1 MYVLTYVLI
10 NSVLLKRTQEK
21 WISTS
26 ITRVEA
32 CLDRTWETLNSGY
45 WKDVP
50 IEYRYCYS
58 LCTVVKVYKYLCVC
72 EELSLYIYFVL
83 YIVYLYKTSLT
94 CLSYIIYFYRQY
106 C

>member
-1 MYVLTYVLI
+1 MYYIFNYLHLHIIYKIFFPT
-10 NSVLLKRTQEK
+10 RTSNK

-32 CLDRTWETLNSGY
+32 CLDRTWEALNSGY

-58 LCTVVKVYKYLCVC
+58 ICVVVKVYKV
-72 EELSLYIYFVL
+72 I
-83 YIVYLYKTSLT
+83 
-94 CLSYIIYFYRQY
+94 R
-106 C
+106 